1 MTRVVNLAQHTLILS
16 QIRDAQARMQ
26 ETQIQMATGY
36 KAQRYSGIAP
46 DARQLVNLE
55 SSHTRMEQYQ
65 ASNKVVDLRLQT
77 MESSTAQV
85 LDAATKLKTLL
96 TNALNASN
104 ANDMAIGLQ
113 AQNLLNEVAKQLN
126 VKIGDRY
133 LFSGSKTDTPP
144 VNLSAPG
151 YSAPPTTYPS
161 VADTGYYQGD
171 GVVLSTRAADDYDL
185 NYGVTADEP
194 AFEKTIR
201 ALQLAATVTTSP
213 TLDRD
218 RLNDALG
225 LVNDAINGLPTI
237 RSRIGAAQNALDSA
251 NEDHADM
258 MTYMEQSIVQITSV
272 DVTEAA
278 SRMASDQLMLQ
289 ASYMTISQLSQL
301 SLANYLR

>member
-185 NYGVTADEP
+185 SYGATADEP
-194 AFEKTIR
+194 AFEETIR
-201 ALQLAATVTTSP
+201 ALQLAATVTTTP

-237 RSRIGAAQNALDSA
+237 RSRIGAAQNALDAA

>member
-1 MTRVVNLAQHTLILS
+1 MTRVVNLAQHALILS
-16 QIRDAQARMQ
+16 QVREAQARMQ

-55 SSHTRMEQYQ
+55 ASRARMEQYQ
-65 ASNKVVDLRLQT
+65 TSNKTVDLRLQT
-77 MESSTAQV
+77 MEAATAQV
-85 LDAATKLKTLL
+85 LGAATQLKTLL

-144 VNLSAPG
+144 VDLNAAG
-151 YSAPPTTYPS
+151 YTAPPTTYPS

-171 GVVLSTRAADDYDL
+171 SVVLTTRAADDYDL
-185 NYGVTADEP
+185 TYGVTANEP
-194 AFEKTIR
+194 AFEKIIR
-201 ALQLAATVTTSP
+201 ALQLAATVTTTP

-218 RLNDALG
+218 RLNDALS
-225 LVNDAINGLPTI
+225 LANDAVNGLPTI
-237 RSRIGAAQNALDSA
+237 RARIGAAQNALQAA
-251 NEDHADM
+251 NDDHADM
-258 MTYMEQSIVQITSV
+258 TTYMEQSIVAITSV
-272 DVTEAA
+272 DITEAA
-278 SRMASDQLMLQ
+278 SRLSADQLMLQ